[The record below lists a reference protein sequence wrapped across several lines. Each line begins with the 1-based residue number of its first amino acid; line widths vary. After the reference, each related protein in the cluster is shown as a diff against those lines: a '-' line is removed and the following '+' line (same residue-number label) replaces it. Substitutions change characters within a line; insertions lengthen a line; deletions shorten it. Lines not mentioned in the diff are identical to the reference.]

1 MAPTP
6 PTPDTSTGPGTPP
19 PTGPIAPAGSG
30 TPATPATPTAP
41 GTPGTFTRGRLALRR
56 WRRTRPFWASVWTGL
71 GGFVILYLPL
81 APVGRIL
88 HVGVGGITGM
98 AGGAILLALA
108 ALMLLLPGQ
117 RHTAGVVAV
126 IVGVASFPL
135 TNLGGFFVGMFL
147 SVLGGS
153 MAVGWLPEKP
163 SPRPGHLRL
172 GRRPAATPAAA
183 APETAEA

>member
-1 MAPTP
+1 MASTPT
-6 PTPDTSTGPGTPP
+6 TPDSPAAADTPAAADGAATADGGAALDSPAPP
-19 PTGPIAPAGSG
+19 PAAML
-30 TPATPATPTAP
+30 
-41 GTPGTFTRGRLALRR
+41 TRARLGFRR
-56 WRRTRPFWASVWTGL
+56 WRRSRPFWASAWTGL

-98 AGGAILLALA
+98 AGGAILMALA
-108 ALMLLLPGQ
+108 GLMLLLPGQ

-147 SVLGGS
+147 AVLGGS

-163 SPRPGHLRL
+163 ARRAGLFRRRG
-172 GRRPAATPAAA
+172 GRVALAAA
-183 APETAEA
+183 GPETAEV

>member
-1 MAPTP
+1 MATTPAAPDHPADVSGSSAPEAPPGQTRPAAPTR
-6 PTPDTSTGPGTPP
+6 
-19 PTGPIAPAGSG
+19 A
-30 TPATPATPTAP
+30 
-41 GTPGTFTRGRLALRR
+41 RLALRR
-56 WRRTRPFWASVWTGL
+56 WRRTRPFWAAVWTAL

-81 APVGRIL
+81 APIGQIL

-98 AGGAILLALA
+98 AGGAILMALA
-108 ALMLLLPGQ
+108 GLMLLLPGQ

-135 TNLGGFFVGMFL
+135 SNLGGFFVGMFL

-163 SPRPGHLRL
+163 ARRPGLLR
-172 GRRPAATPAAA
+172 RRTGKGLVPS

>member
-6 PTPDTSTGPGTPP
+6 PTPDT
-19 PTGPIAPAGSG
+19 PTGPTTPASSG
-30 TPATPATPTAP
+30 TPATP
-41 GTPGTFTRGRLALRR
+41 GTPGTPTTSGTPGAFTRGRLALRR
-56 WRRTRPFWASVWTGL
+56 WRRTRPFWASAWTGL

-98 AGGAILLALA
+98 AGGAILMALA
-108 ALMLLLPGQ
+108 ALMLLLPSQ

-163 SPRPGHLRL
+163 SRRPGRLRL
-172 GRRPAATPAAA
+172 GRRPAATLAAA

>member
-6 PTPDTSTGPGTPP
+6 AAPDSPAETSV
-19 PTGPIAPAGSG
+19 PAD
-30 TPATPATPTAP
+30 PAATADPTADP
-41 GTPGTFTRGRLALRR
+41 ARPAAFTRARHSLRR
-56 WRRTRPFWASVWTGL
+56 WRRTRPFWAAVWTAL

-81 APVGRIL
+81 APISQIL

-98 AGGAILLALA
+98 AGGAILMALA
-108 ALMLLLPGQ
+108 GLMLLIPSQ

-135 TNLGGFFVGMFL
+135 SNLGGFFVGMFL

-163 SPRPGHLRL
+163 ARRPGRL
-172 GRRPAATPAAA
+172 GFGRRSRQGLAPAG
-183 APETAEA
+183 PETAEA